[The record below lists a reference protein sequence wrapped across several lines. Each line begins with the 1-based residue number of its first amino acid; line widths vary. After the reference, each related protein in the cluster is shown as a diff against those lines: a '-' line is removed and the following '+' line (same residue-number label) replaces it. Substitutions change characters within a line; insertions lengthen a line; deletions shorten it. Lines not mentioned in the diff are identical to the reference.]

1 MPAPLVFGI
10 VDNEGKHALEPTLI
24 QLRVDTRHALPPHSQ
39 IEIGVPK
46 QLGLP
51 ETDDELSCW
60 VDSSILLKSISG
72 TERAIE
78 GRLRA
83 VSGWPCLP
91 ALLSA
96 APAPTLPRPKCSSA
110 SLRIPRSTAAATP

>member
-1 MPAPLVFGI
+1 MVKIVEDDQVLTDQNFIMEASVPAPLVFGI

-60 VDSSILLKSISG
+60 VDSSPFTGDVECKFDRAAYTFLLKDVI
-72 TERAIE
+72 
-78 GRLRA
+78 L
-83 VSGWPCLP
+83 
-91 ALLSA
+91 A
-96 APAPTLPRPKCSSA
+96 AKH
-110 SLRIPRSTAAATP
+110 RS